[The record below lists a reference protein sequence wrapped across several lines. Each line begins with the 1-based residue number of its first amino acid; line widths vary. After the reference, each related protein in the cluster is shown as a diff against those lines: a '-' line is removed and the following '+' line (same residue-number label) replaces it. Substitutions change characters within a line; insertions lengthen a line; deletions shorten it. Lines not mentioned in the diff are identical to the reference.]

1 MSKYLLLIIALLGI
15 TACKSKKVL
24 VKQQVV
30 IPVTAPADL
39 LKRNFF
45 IKSDSAD
52 LEYKTFNAK
61 GKIEIAING
70 SKHAATI
77 NIRIKKDQIIWAYI
91 NASFLPVAQA
101 YITPDSIKVL
111 NILQGIYTRKGFD
124 FVRKY
129 AGQRFDFKTLQAILT
144 GNKPGSF
151 ISQEDSY
158 KVLEA
163 MGYQLSGQK
172 DSIAVQ
178 LNFNQVYKPIDVDLS
193 NVSQNQHLH
202 VNYSNFFVVGNKTI
216 PQSIAISSKVKTNDM
231 NLSLSYKKVELNENL
246 EFPFNPPTQ

>member
-1 MSKYLLLIIALLGI
+1 MSKYLLFIIALLGF

-24 VKQQVV
+24 IKQQVA

-39 LKRNFF
+39 EKRNFF
-45 IKSDSAD
+45 IKSDSANLD
-52 LEYKTFNAK
+52 FNTFSAK
-61 GKIEIAING
+61 GKIEIEVNG
-70 SKHAATI
+70 SKHAATV

-124 FVRKY
+124 FVKKY
-129 AGQRFDFKTLQAILT
+129 AGQHFDFKTLQAILV

-151 ISQEDSY
+151 ISEEETY
-158 KVLEA
+158 KILQA
-163 MGYQLSGQK
+163 LGYQLSGQK

-193 NVSQNQHLH
+193 NAAQNQHLH
-202 VNYSNFFVVGNKTI
+202 VSYTDFLAIGNKTI
-216 PQSIAISSKVKTNDM
+216 PQSIAISSKVKTNNV
-231 NLSLSYKKVELNENL
+231 NLSLSYKKVALNETL
-246 EFPFNPPTQ
+246 EFPFNPPAQ